1 MIRRHLKDA
10 PSFRSMSEFVPERS
24 PDALLPWGD
33 PYILKLAQQLERE
46 AREQI
51 ETAFRNEDE
60 FGRGSFRDDPRGA
73 LTHRGGWNSRS
84 SVR

>member
-1 MIRRHLKDA
+1 MIRREHKDA

-51 ETAFRNEDE
+51 ESAFREDE
-60 FGRGSFRDDPRGA
+60 FAGAGRDQSRGSRHRRDEW
-73 LTHRGGWNSRS
+73 TSRRH
-84 SVR
+84 VH

>member
-1 MIRRHLKDA
+1 
-10 PSFRSMSEFVPERS
+10 MSEFVPEQS

-51 ETAFRNEDE
+51 ESAFREEDE
-60 FGRGSFRDDPRGA
+60 FGGSFRDEPRQSR
-73 LTHRGGWNSRS
+73 TRRDGWGSRS
-84 SVR
+84 AR